1 MQQKAIKIDY
11 YEVWIYRK
19 KDQDNYEEEKINIS
33 AIFKMLQNNSVIER
47 TFKYGGE
54 SIRFQEINY
63 DKENRIWEIQLL
75 RSRDIIIPGVADNS
89 GNYTITTLDNDKYY
103 AESITL
109 LYNEEK
115 SLLAF
120 QINHNYMTRTVL
132 EEILNRFQEDLTEK
146 IHLLPIII
154 KDKEEKVKNAKYYTK
169 LHVVAKQGFDRSNKD
184 TLMGKILGSAK
195 KYEGA
200 QFEIT
205 IGFGKSKKKKDTL
218 NIEEVK
224 KDIEVLN
231 TAKGIESLQIDYKS
245 DIDTIQD
252 TFNLIKERVQDW
264 IYIQKDKN
272 CPILHEDVLEKMKPK
287 FIKRIKSGII

>member
-11 YEVWIYRK
+11 YEAWIYRK
-19 KDQDNYEEEKINIS
+19 KDKDNYEEEKINIS
-33 AIFKMLQNNSVIER
+33 AIFKMLQNNSVVER

-103 AESITL
+103 AESIAL

-154 KDKEEKVKNAKYYTK
+154 KDKAEMVKNAKYYTK
-169 LHVVAKQGFDRSNKD
+169 LHVVAKQGFDRNNKD

-218 NIEEVK
+218 NIDEVK

-231 TAKGIESLQIDYKS
+231 NARGIESLQIDYRS

-264 IYIQKDKN
+264 IYIQKDKKI
-272 CPILHEDVLEKMKPK
+272 PILYEDVLEKMKPK